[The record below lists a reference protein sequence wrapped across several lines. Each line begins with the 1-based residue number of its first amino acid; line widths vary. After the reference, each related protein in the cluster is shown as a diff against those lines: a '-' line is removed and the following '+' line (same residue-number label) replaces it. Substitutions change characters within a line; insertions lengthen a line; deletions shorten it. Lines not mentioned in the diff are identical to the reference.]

1 MNFLQRIL
9 LSKHDRNML
18 ALAGQLTAER
28 RQRMLNIEQRTDA
41 LTKKDIGDWHRA
53 WQAAIDVENPR
64 RGPLY
69 DVYTNALIDD
79 HLTGCISQRKGHT
92 LQKPFVIIDRE
103 GKRNDEL
110 RELFE
115 SEWFTHFLD
124 LALDARYWGH
134 SLIEFGNVVESPQ
147 GKRYSYCR
155 LVPRKHVCPERGVIL
170 RHTYDSLDSGV
181 SYRTG
186 DLSLWCIE
194 VGEAHDL
201 GLLLKVAPQCLAKKN
216 MLAYW
221 DVFGEIFGMPMRV
234 ATSPSQNQQEWDI
247 IAGVLR
253 DMGAAGWGIFPEG
266 TSIDIKETSRGDAYN
281 VYDRRVDRCNSEMSK
296 AILGQTMTID
306 NGSSHS
312 QSETHLEVFNN
323 LCASD
328 ARTMGYIINDRLLP
342 MMVRHGF
349 PLEGCR
355 FEWDDTLQFSA
366 SEQRELER
374 LLLQE
379 YEIDPQ
385 YFIDKYKVPIIGKR
399 GGASLPETDL
409 IRADDFFV

>member
-1 MNFLQRIL
+1 MGLLQRIF
-9 LSKHDRNML
+9 LSKHERQTLEL
-18 ALAGQLTAER
+18 ASRMTAER
-28 RQRMLNIEQRTDA
+28 RQRMLNIERRTDA

-53 WQAAIDVENPR
+53 WQAAINVDSPR

-79 HLTGCISQRKGHT
+79 HLTGCISQRKGRT
-92 LQKPFVIIDRE
+92 QQLPFIIIDRNGDANE
-103 GKRNDEL
+103 EL
-110 RELFE
+110 QQIFE
-115 SEWFTHFLD
+115 SEWFTTFID

-134 SLIEFGNVVESPQ
+134 SLIEFGDVETK
-147 GKRYSYCR
+147 GDIMRYSYCR
-155 LVPRKHVCPERGVIL
+155 LVPRKHVCPERGVVL
-170 RHTYDSLDSGV
+170 RSENDSLDDGI

-186 DLSLWCIE
+186 DLAHWCIE

-234 ATSPSQNQQEWDI
+234 ATSPSQNQSDWDQ

-306 NGSSHS
+306 NGSSLS

-323 LCASD
+323 LCKSD
-328 ARTMGYIINDRLLP
+328 ARGLQYIINDRLLP

-355 FEWDDTLQFSA
+355 FEWDDTRQFTA

-379 YEIDPQ
+379 YDIDPQ
-385 YFIDKYKVPIIGKR
+385 YFIDKYKVPIIGRR
-399 GGASLPETDL
+399 GGASLPETEL
-409 IRADDFFV
+409 MRADDFFV

>member
-79 HLTGCISQRKGHT
+79 HLTGCISQRKGRT

-134 SLIEFGNVVESPQ
+134 SLIEFGNVIETPQ

-186 DLSLWCIE
+186 DLSL
-194 VGEAHDL
+194 
-201 GLLLKVAPQCLAKKN
+201 
-216 MLAYW
+216 
-221 DVFGEIFGMPMRV
+221 
-234 ATSPSQNQQEWDI
+234 
-247 IAGVLR
+247 
-253 DMGAAGWGIFPEG
+253 
-266 TSIDIKETSRGDAYN
+266 
-281 VYDRRVDRCNSEMSK
+281 
-296 AILGQTMTID
+296 
-306 NGSSHS
+306 
-312 QSETHLEVFNN
+312 
-323 LCASD
+323 
-328 ARTMGYIINDRLLP
+328 
-342 MMVRHGF
+342 
-349 PLEGCR
+349 
-355 FEWDDTLQFSA
+355 
-366 SEQRELER
+366 
-374 LLLQE
+374 
-379 YEIDPQ
+379 
-385 YFIDKYKVPIIGKR
+385 
-399 GGASLPETDL
+399 
-409 IRADDFFV
+409 

>member
-1 MNFLQRIL
+1 M
-9 LSKHDRNML
+9 
-18 ALAGQLTAER
+18 
-28 RQRMLNIEQRTDA
+28 
-41 LTKKDIGDWHRA
+41 
-53 WQAAIDVENPR
+53 
-64 RGPLY
+64 
-69 DVYTNALIDD
+69 
-79 HLTGCISQRKGHT
+79 
-92 LQKPFVIIDRE
+92 
-103 GKRNDEL
+103 
-110 RELFE
+110 
-115 SEWFTHFLD
+115 
-124 LALDARYWGH
+124 
-134 SLIEFGNVVESPQ
+134 
-147 GKRYSYCR
+147 
-155 LVPRKHVCPERGVIL
+155 
-170 RHTYDSLDSGV
+170 
-181 SYRTG
+181 
-186 DLSLWCIE
+186 
-194 VGEAHDL
+194 GEAHDL

-234 ATSPSQNQQEWDI
+234 ATSPSQNQQDWNV

-328 ARTMGYIINDRLLP
+328 ARAMGYIINDRLLP